1 MISLDKVIT
10 DTQALIRIDSQNPG
24 VGEAEC
30 GEWVTRRLS
39 EMGVSPI
46 STNVRDNRDNIM
58 ATVKGGDSPRLVI
71 LGHLDTVPIG
81 AGWTKEPLGAEIR
94 DNKIYGRGAC
104 DMKGGVAIALGVL
117 EALRSQNITP
127 AGDVV
132 FVATVDE
139 EAPDMAGAHHLVE
152 SGFLRA
158 DDQVIALEPTGTRLR
173 IAQMGLRW
181 LTLTVTGK
189 MAHAGRAHLGIDSAH
204 AMSRIVNTLKDHI
217 EGLPYVDDILGRP
230 RFTCG
235 TFHAGVATNVVPP
248 TAEASFDIRIVPPM
262 LIEDVIPMVKEIAA
276 EVLRGFPGAS
286 FAINPLGAP
295 RPPVRASDD
304 APIIRG
310 LRQAFTAV
318 TGVTVPVGEDD
329 GHEAYTDASMVAAL
343 TGSTSC
349 TVFGPGSTDRA
360 HTADEFVP
368 LADLDLVSQVM
379 WKMVS
384 DWGELTRQPHT
395 ADKTQEKGTG

>member
-1 MISLDKVIT
+1 MIDLEKVIA
-10 DTQALIRIDSQNPG
+10 DTQSLISIDSQNPG
-24 VGEAEC
+24 VGEGEC
-30 GEWVTRRLS
+30 GAWVSRRLS
-39 EMGVSPI
+39 DMGLTPTAMTVQK
-46 STNVRDNRDNIM
+46 NRDNII
-58 ATVKGGDSPRLVI
+58 ATVPGGDSPRLVI

-81 AGWTKEPLGAEIR
+81 EGWSVDPFGGEIR
-94 DNKIYGRGAC
+94 EDKIYGRGAC
-104 DMKGGVAIALGVL
+104 DMKGGVAVALGLL
-117 EALRSQNITP
+117 EALGTHNVTP

-139 EAPDMAGAHHLVE
+139 EAPDMAGAYHLVA
-152 SGFLRA
+152 SDVLRPT
-158 DDQVIALEPTGTRLR
+158 DQVIALEPTGTKLR

-181 LTLTVTGK
+181 LTVKVTGK

-204 AMSRIVNTLKDHI
+204 VMARIVDRLKSHI
-217 EGLPYVDDILGRP
+217 EALPYVDDILGRP

-262 LIEDVIPMVKEIAA
+262 VIEDVIPMVDTIAHA
-276 EVLRGFPGAS
+276 VLRDFAGAT
-286 FAINPLGAP
+286 FAIDGLGAP
-295 RPPVRASDD
+295 RPPVRAAED

-310 LRQAFTAV
+310 LRSAYQSV
-318 TGVTVPVGEDD
+318 VGSALPQGDDD
-329 GHEAYTDASMVAAL
+329 GHEAYTDASMLAAL

-368 LADLDLVSQVM
+368 ISDLELVSRVM
-379 WKMVS
+379 WQMVS
-384 DWGELTRQPHT
+384 DWDVICRATTEQTPT
-395 ADKTQEKGTG
+395 S

>member
-1 MISLDKVIT
+1 MISLEKVIT

-39 EMGVSPI
+39 EMGLSPV

-81 AGWTKEPLGAEIR
+81 AGWTREPLGAELS
-94 DNKIYGRGAC
+94 DDKIYGRGAC
-104 DMKGGVAIALGVL
+104 DMKGGVAVALGLL
-117 EALRSQNITP
+117 EALRSQDITP

-139 EAPDMAGAHHLVE
+139 EAPDMAGAHHLVG
-152 SGFLRA
+152 SGFLLP

-204 AMSRIVNTLKDHI
+204 VMARIVNSLKDHI
-217 EGLPYVDDILGRP
+217 EDLPHVDDILGRP

-262 LIEDVIPMVKEIAA
+262 LIEDVIPMVERIAA
-276 EVLRGFPGAS
+276 EVLRSFPGTS
-286 FAINPLGAP
+286 YSINPLGAP

-310 LRQAFTAV
+310 LRHAFTAV
-318 TGVTVPVGEDD
+318 TGKTVPVGDDD

-343 TGSTSC
+343 TGSSSC

-368 LADLDLVSQVM
+368 IEDLDLVSQVM

-384 DWGELTRQPHT
+384 EWGELTRQPHT

>member
-1 MISLDKVIT
+1 MINLEKVIS

-24 VGEAEC
+24 VGEVDC
-30 GEWVTRRLS
+30 GAWVTQRLS
-39 EMGVSPI
+39 NIGLSPL
-46 STNVRDNRDNIM
+46 STNVRGNRNNVT
-58 ATVKGGDSPRLVI
+58 ATVEGGDSPRLVV

-81 AGWTKEPLGAEIR
+81 AGWTREPLGAELS
-94 DNKIYGRGAC
+94 DDKIYGRGAC
-104 DMKGGVAIALGVL
+104 DMKGGVAIALGLL
-117 EALRSQNITP
+117 EALRAQNITP

-152 SGFLRA
+152 SGFLLP
-158 DDQVIALEPTGTRLR
+158 DDQIIALEPTGTRLR

-204 AMSRIVNTLKDHI
+204 VMARIVNSLKDHI

-235 TFHAGVATNVVPP
+235 TFQAGVATNVVPP

-262 LIEDVIPMVKEIAA
+262 LIADVIPMVEGIAA

-286 FAINPLGAP
+286 FAIKPLGAP

-310 LRQAFTAV
+310 LRRAFTAV
-318 TGVTVPVGEDD
+318 TGTTLPVGEND

-368 LADLDLVSQVM
+368 IADLDLVSQVV
-379 WKMVS
+379 WQMVS
-384 DWGELTRQPHT
+384 DWGELTQPPHT
-395 ADKTQEKGTG
+395 ADKSQEKGTR